1 VNNRLDGYGD
11 TGMDSGMG
19 GRRGGISLRNLRTFS
34 SLKNPVYR
42 IFYFGML
49 GQMAGMNIQIFAGVW
64 LLMRM
69 TDSPIIV
76 GAMTFAH
83 ALPMLSLSLFG
94 GALADRV
101 QKKYILLIGQIVSI
115 LVSLGTALALSLNY
129 LSPERTFAILGFVIP
144 SWSILVAASFFQGT
158 VMAFM
163 MPSLQTIVPEIV
175 GEEQLMNAVSLSNM
189 GMNTLR
195 VFAPAVTGFLI
206 KAFDYEVVYY
216 VMASMHFL
224 SAIFM
229 VFLPHTRKTIV
240 PVSSAMASIKAGV
253 SYLRNETTVLLVLIL
268 TLLTVILS
276 MPYQMLLPFFCEDIL
291 NVDEGGGGVLMSVS
305 GAGAIASSLVLA
317 SLPNKKRGLMML
329 ISGILLGIALAGFSF
344 SSLWSLALFTITF
357 VGIGQSSNM
366 ALGTTLV
373 QYYVEAD
380 YRGRIMSIL
389 MMQFGFMSLGT
400 FIAGTMAESMG
411 VQWAL
416 GGFAIALFFI
426 STLALVF
433 VPRLRKLD

>member
-1 VNNRLDGYGD
+1 
-11 TGMDSGMG
+11 
-19 GRRGGISLRNLRTFS
+19 
-34 SLKNPVYR
+34 
-42 IFYFGML
+42 ML

-83 ALPMLSLSLFG
+83 ALPMLSLSLYG

-101 QKKYILLIGQIVSI
+101 QKKYILLIGQIVSV
-115 LVSLGTALALSLNY
+115 LVSLGIALTLSLNY
-129 LSPERTFAILGFVIP
+129 LSPERTFAILGMAIP
-144 SWSILVAASFFQGT
+144 SWSILVVASLFQGI

-195 VFAPAVTGFLI
+195 VFAPALTGFLI
-206 KAFDYEVVYY
+206 KAFDYEAVYY
-216 VMASMHFL
+216 VMSGMHFV
-224 SAIFM
+224 SVIFM
-229 VFLPHTRKTIV
+229 AFLPHTRKTIV
-240 PVSSAMASIKAGV
+240 PGISAMASIKAGI

-276 MPYQMLLPFFCEDIL
+276 MPYQMMMPFFCEDIL

-305 GAGAIASSLVLA
+305 GAGAIVSSLVLA

-344 SSLWSLALFTITF
+344 SSLWSFALISITF
-357 VGIGQSSNM
+357 VGIGQSGNM
-366 ALGTTLV
+366 TLGTTLV
-373 QYYVEAD
+373 QYYVEAE

-400 FIAGTMAESMG
+400 FIAGAMAESIG

-426 STLALVF
+426 SMLALVF